1 MMTEVQYLLCKL
13 AEEAG
18 ELAQIAM
25 KAQQF
30 GMDETYKDDSNA
42 ERVIK
47 EFIDV
52 MGVISTLQGLGYM
65 RPVSEQEMGEGIE
78 NKIYKMNK
86 YITCSIE
93 CGQVEPRNLYGTV

>member
-18 ELAQIAM
+18 ELSQIAM

-30 GMDETYKDDSNA
+30 GMDETYQDDSNA

-52 MGVISTLQGLGYM
+52 MSVISSLQGCGYL
-65 RPVSEQEMGEGIE
+65 RVVSEEEMTEGIH
-78 NKIYKMNK
+78 NKIDKMRT
-86 YITCSIE
+86 YIAYSIK
-93 CGQVEPRNLYGTV
+93 CGQVDPFGRGFTD